1 MGTTTSEA
9 ITTSSAQSSSSTN
22 NEETDSSVT
31 ATSLYGTNLTRTTVV
46 DDDGNTMSHPAS
58 MAVAV
63 TEKNG
68 VKSGDRTRED
78 GYRERYIGKV
88 DIKET
93 KKVTESKENVTN
105 HTTTITPSS
114 ANTTEIT
121 KTVEIKNVSRRV
133 EITEVINTTPEL
145 DLIDFLPHYSSVKV
159 DEQYTLFTKCG

>member
-1 MGTTTSEA
+1 MWQRARKTHGKVDIRKTTTANTKATTSSDSTTGFKTTELTTDLGTTTSEA

-58 MAVAV
+58 TAVAV

-93 KKVTESKENVTN
+93 KKVTEGKENVTN
-105 HTTTITPSS
+105 HTTSHYQ
-114 ANTTEIT
+114 NH
-121 KTVEIKNVSRRV
+121 KNRRNQ
-133 EITEVINTTPEL
+133 EC
-145 DLIDFLPHYSSVKV
+145 F
-159 DEQYTLFTKCG
+159 

>member
-31 ATSLYGTNLTRTTVV
+31 ATSLYGTNLTQTTVV

-105 HTTTITPSS
+105 HTTSHYR
-114 ANTTEIT
+114 NH
-121 KTVEIKNVSRRV
+121 KNRRNQ
-133 EITEVINTTPEL
+133 EC
-145 DLIDFLPHYSSVKV
+145 F
-159 DEQYTLFTKCG
+159 

>member
-58 MAVAV
+58 TAVAV

-88 DIKET
+88 DIKEGDR
-93 KKVTESKENVTN
+93 E
-105 HTTTITPSS
+105 
-114 ANTTEIT
+114 
-121 KTVEIKNVSRRV
+121 
-133 EITEVINTTPEL
+133 
-145 DLIDFLPHYSSVKV
+145 
-159 DEQYTLFTKCG
+159 

>member
-1 MGTTTSEA
+1 M
-9 ITTSSAQSSSSTN
+9 TSSAQSSSSTN
-22 NEETDSSVT
+22 VEETESSVT

-58 MAVAV
+58 TAVAV

-105 HTTTITPSS
+105 HTTSHYQ
-114 ANTTEIT
+114 NH
-121 KTVEIKNVSRRV
+121 KNRRNQ
-133 EITEVINTTPEL
+133 EC
-145 DLIDFLPHYSSVKV
+145 F
-159 DEQYTLFTKCG
+159 